1 MAKMDYTYVNADK
14 YCAPGKAV
22 PANKL
27 GAEDTESLRSAVAEE
42 IAARQAE
49 LAEIGGLGGS
59 YKLDHLCAFHKFL
72 FGNVFDWAGEV
83 RDVDMSDPRFV
94 KAADLEDEARLVFLR
109 MENEDYFKGLEI
121 PDMADRLAYYTR
133 EIDRLHPFVYGT
145 KEALFVFFKQV
156 LGRMRF
162 NVAYESVSEDD
173 WNEARDAGLNG
184 DLSKYMG
191 IYGTIIT
198 KIPREKKKKD

>member
-1 MAKMDYTYVNADK
+1 MAKMDYTYVNAEK
-14 YCAPGKAV
+14 YCAPGAAV

-27 GAEDTESLRSAVAEE
+27 GAGDAGSLRAAVAEE
-42 IAARQAE
+42 LAARQAE

-94 KAADLEDEARLVFLR
+94 KAADLVKEAELVFLR

-121 PDMADRLAYYTR
+121 PDMADRMAYYTR

-145 KEALFVFFKQV
+145 KETLFVFFKQV
-156 LGRMRF
+156 LGRMRY
-162 NVAYESVSEDD
+162 NVAYENVPADAWD
-173 WNEARDAGLNG
+173 EARDAGLNG
-184 DLSKYMG
+184 DLSKYME

-198 KIPREKKKKD
+198 KVPREKKKKD